1 MRNEKVNS
9 LSVTGFT
16 FSFLILHFS
25 FFISYFSLLLY
36 YAW

>member
-1 MRNEKVNS
+1 MRNEKVNN
-9 LSVTGFT
+9 LTFGGFT

-25 FFISYFSLLLY
+25 FLIF